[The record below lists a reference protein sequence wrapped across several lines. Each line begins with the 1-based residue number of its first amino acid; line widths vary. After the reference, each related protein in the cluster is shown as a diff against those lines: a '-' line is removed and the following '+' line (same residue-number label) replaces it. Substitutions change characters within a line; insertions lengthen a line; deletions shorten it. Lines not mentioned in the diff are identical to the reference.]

1 MQDKPTA
8 TELLDALAVFL
19 RDEVAPRLDGGLR
32 FKALVGANV
41 AGIVS
46 REIALGAHQE
56 RAQHERLKTLLGADG
71 AKATAPAEDEDIA
84 SCVRTLSTE
93 LCRRIDAGDADTGP
107 WRHEVLAHLRKTVE
121 EKLAID
127 NPKHP
132 PSTRT
137 D

>member
-46 REIALGAHQE
+46 REIALGAGQD
-56 RAQHERLKTLLGADG
+56 RAQHERLLALLGS
-71 AKATAPAEDEDIA
+71 DEAALTSDDLA
-84 SCVRTLSTE
+84 GRVRELSFE
-93 LCRRIDAGDADTGP
+93 LCRRIDAGDADSGP
-107 WRHEVLAHLRKTVE
+107 WRDEVIAHLRASVD

-127 NPKHP
+127 NPKLLAGAKP
-132 PSTRT
+132 
-137 D
+137 

>member
-46 REIALGAHQE
+46 REIALGASQD
-56 RAQHERLKTLLGADG
+56 RAQLERLSALLGKPAAEQPADLTS
-71 AKATAPAEDEDIA
+71 A
-84 SCVRTLSTE
+84 VRELSFE
-93 LCRRIDAGDADTGP
+93 LCRRIDAGDADSGP
-107 WRHEVLAHLRKTVE
+107 WRAEVLAHLRASVD
-121 EKLAID
+121 EKLEID
-127 NPKHP
+127 NPKLL
-132 PSTRT
+132 SR
-137 D
+137 

>member
-19 RDEVAPRLDGGLR
+19 RDEAAPRLDGGLR

-46 REIALGAHQE
+46 REIALGAAQD
-56 RAQHERLKTLLGADG
+56 RVQHERLLALLGAPPG
-71 AKATAPAEDEDIA
+71 ALADDLAAT
-84 SCVRTLSTE
+84 VRDLSFE
-93 LCRRIDAGDADTGP
+93 LCCRIDAGDADCGP
-107 WRHEVLAHLRKTVE
+107 WRDEVIAHLRATVT

-127 NPKHP
+127 NPKLLNP
-132 PSTRT
+132 R
-137 D
+137 

>member
-46 REIALGAHQE
+46 REIALGASQD
-56 RAQHERLKTLLGADG
+56 RAQFERLRALLGQPAGEQPADL
-71 AKATAPAEDEDIA
+71 A
-84 SCVRTLSTE
+84 STVRELSFE
-93 LCRRIDAGDADTGP
+93 LCRRIDAGDADSGP
-107 WRHEVLAHLRKTVE
+107 WRAEVLAHLRASVD

-127 NPKHP
+127 NPKLL
-132 PSTRT
+132 SR
-137 D
+137 